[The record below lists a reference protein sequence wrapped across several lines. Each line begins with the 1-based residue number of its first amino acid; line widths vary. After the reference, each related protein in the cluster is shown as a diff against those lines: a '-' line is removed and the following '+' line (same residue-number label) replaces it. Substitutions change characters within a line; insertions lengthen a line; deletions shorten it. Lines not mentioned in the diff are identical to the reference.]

1 MIKRFLPRSLL
12 GRSLLIIVTPLVLL
26 QVVSALIF
34 FESHW
39 AKVSLR
45 LARGLAGDI
54 ASLIDVMD
62 ENPGP
67 ENRKWIFD
75 LAARN
80 MSIDATMKE
89 GATVAATPP
98 VGNDRMERIL
108 IRVVTEIVA
117 RPFQIDTES
126 LDRRV
131 IVDVQ
136 LAGGVL
142 QIVTTRKRL
151 FSSTTYVFI
160 LWMVGTSMILFG
172 VATVFMRNQV

>member
-39 AKVSLR
+39 NKVSLR

-80 MSIDATMKE
+80 MGIMAAMKE
-89 GATVAATPP
+89 GATVATTQP

-126 LDRRV
+126 LERRE
-131 IVDVQ
+131 IVDVT
-136 LAGGVL
+136 LAGSVL
-142 QIVTTRKRL
+142 RPVTT
-151 FSSTTYVFI
+151 
-160 LWMVGTSMILFG
+160 
-172 VATVFMRNQV
+172 A

>member
-39 AKVSLR
+39 NKVSLR

-54 ASLIDVMD
+54 ASLVDVMD

-80 MSIDATMKE
+80 M
-89 GATVAATPP
+89 GNVAALQQFETDAPTTP
-98 VGNDRMERIL
+98 
-108 IRVVTEIVA
+108 VA
-117 RPFQIDTES
+117 AARSAPTPITPM
-126 LDRRV
+126 
-131 IVDVQ
+131 
-136 LAGGVL
+136 ANPP
-142 QIVTTRKRL
+142 RKRPKRRPIVSNKSSAKSD
-151 FSSTTYVFI
+151 FSRTVP
-160 LWMVGTSMILFG
+160 MKMKNGTASS
-172 VATVFMRNQV
+172 V